1 MRSSCRPEG
10 VIPLTTSLFAQ
21 EIAGSRDF
29 LAFFIVDQKDPL
41 QVFHQTEL
49 PTFKERLKTS
59 HELLQQQLRP
69 KGKFGIDNRNVYST
83 GNGCVGDVGWI
94 FNDAD
99 EEDEDGIGQ
108 SSSSTRIIHSLNL
121 APPILNR
128 GASYFYRL
136 PELPAEDV
144 EVVLDSSSTWEQFIV
159 TAEDE
164 SVSRAYYV
172 DPCLFVFTESVP
184 NEGIS
189 KIVKISKSDWYKHV
203 EENGYYRDG
212 DYHRYDYSCHIRE
225 YQEADAEQLQL
236 AADHAAIASRLRPG
250 FPSPYTLA
258 DARGWIQLVRDDQA
272 FAGRTFAV
280 IVGGAIAGGV
290 GLVPVPE
297 IQLGE
302 EDRAHGEE
310 LGYWITPACWGQGV
324 GSSAVAQ
331 FVALVQSSR
340 SHPAFILRRAA
351 S

>member
-1 MRSSCRPEG
+1 MAKSGCR
-10 VIPLTTSLFAQ
+10 L
-21 EIAGSRDF
+21 
-29 LAFFIVDQKDPL
+29 
-41 QVFHQTEL
+41 
-49 PTFKERLKTS
+49 
-59 HELLQQQLRP
+59 
-69 KGKFGIDNRNVYST
+69 FGIVF
-83 GNGCVGDVGWI
+83 VGVSEFRVGFQLATESWLVKD
-94 FNDAD
+94 F
-99 EEDEDGIGQ
+99 
-108 SSSSTRIIHSLNL
+108 SKPRISV
-121 APPILNR
+121 
-128 GASYFYRL
+128 S
-136 PELPAEDV
+136 V

-331 FVALVQSSR
+331 FVALVQSGGVNLKAGCDR
-340 SHPAFILRRAA
+340 LLALPAIENIASCQVLEKSGFVKDDAA
-351 S
+351 VLEVETNGGLVQSLVFRLELVPPS

>member
-1 MRSSCRPEG
+1 VS
-10 VIPLTTSLFAQ
+10 
-21 EIAGSRDF
+21 
-29 LAFFIVDQKDPL
+29 
-41 QVFHQTEL
+41 
-49 PTFKERLKTS
+49 
-59 HELLQQQLRP
+59 
-69 KGKFGIDNRNVYST
+69 
-83 GNGCVGDVGWI
+83 
-94 FNDAD
+94 
-99 EEDEDGIGQ
+99 
-108 SSSSTRIIHSLNL
+108 
-121 APPILNR
+121 
-128 GASYFYRL
+128 
-136 PELPAEDV
+136 V

-331 FVALVQSSR
+331 FVALVQSGGVNLKAGCDR
-340 SHPAFILRRAA
+340 LLALPAIENIASCQVLEKSGFVKDDAA
-351 S
+351 VLEVETNGGLVQSLVFRLELAPPS